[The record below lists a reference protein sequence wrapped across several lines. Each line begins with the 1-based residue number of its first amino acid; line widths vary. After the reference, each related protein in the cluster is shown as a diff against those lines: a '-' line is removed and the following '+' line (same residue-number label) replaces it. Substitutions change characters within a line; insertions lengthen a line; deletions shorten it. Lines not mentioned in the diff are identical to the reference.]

1 MPIVWK
7 CPSRSFSWLSWSTCQ
22 HMGIHSADFSPND
35 VVKGTVN
42 CPYIHN
48 LNEWEGGCYHFR
60 YLQLSCFFLYLPC
73 VSGECHIVVAVG
85 QAPVI
90 DSTMDGHWFIHC
102 MLVAVQVL
110 HRCSMQKS
118 FAPLWSTQGLAHLHT
133 CVKYTMALLS
143 LYNYIYCFM
152 SPSSLVT
159 PPLQTNLSCS
169 TTIKH
174 VAMPPFEALLFP
186 CIL

>member
-1 MPIVWK
+1 
-7 CPSRSFSWLSWSTCQ
+7 
-22 HMGIHSADFSPND
+22 MGIHSADCSPND

-42 CPYIHN
+42 CPYTIWM
-48 LNEWEGGCYHFR
+48 NEKVVVVVEKF
-60 YLQLSCFFLYLPC
+60 LSVPPC
-73 VSGECHIVVAVG
+73 VSEECHIVVAVD
-85 QAPVI
+85 QTSVI

-152 SPSSLVT
+152 SPSSLAT
-159 PPLQTNLSCS
+159 PPLQTNFSCS